1 MHRVSNPAALLGVR
15 AAANPKEDS
24 MPSTLIATCPLCGLR
39 FANRALLD
47 LHLREDHPRRRPK
60 DPAEPSAPDPTP

>member
-1 MHRVSNPAALLGVR
+1 
-15 AAANPKEDS
+15 
-24 MPSTLIATCPLCGLR
+24 MPSTLIATCSLCGLR

-60 DPAEPSAPDPTP
+60 DPAEPSAPDPAR